1 MIASAYSY
9 PFAFSARRSVAGST
23 PIIRAVT
30 ARPLPSTICTG
41 PPKPPASSRHNAA
54 LTQEGPMWWL
64 WFDRWVPPSCHDV
77 ITVDFAKKRV
87 LGRAAN

>member
-1 MIASAYSY
+1 
-9 PFAFSARRSVAGST
+9 
-23 PIIRAVT
+23 
-30 ARPLPSTICTG
+30 
-41 PPKPPASSRHNAA
+41 
-54 LTQEGPMWWL
+54 MWWL